1 MQSRTNNIMEDGTH
15 VRKCLFGRNERG
27 DEMKVLVDTGATF
40 TVIPK
45 VLAERLGVPKL
56 RKERV
61 KLATNGMEVKAE
73 EGVVHV
79 KIKEREAPTTVL
91 IMDCEEPLLG
101 VEALETLGLKV
112 NPETEE
118 LEPTRSFVLRV

>member
-1 MQSRTNNIMEDGTH
+1 MT
-15 VRKCLFGRNERG
+15 
-27 DEMKVLVDTGATF
+27 
-40 TVIPK
+40 IPK

-61 KLATNGMEVKAE
+61 KLANGMEVKAE
-73 EGVVHV
+73 AGVVHV
-79 KIKEREAPTTVL
+79 KIKERKAPTTVL
-91 IMDCEEPLLG
+91 IMDCEEPLLC

>member
-1 MQSRTNNIMEDGTH
+1 MGHTFVNTH
-15 VRKCLFGRNERG
+15 LEGRKKGE
-27 DEMKVLVDTGATF
+27 EVKMLVDTGATF

-45 VLAERLGVPKL
+45 DLAERLGVPKL

-61 KLATNGMEVKAE
+61 KLANGLEMEAE
-73 EGVVHV
+73 AGLLHI

-101 VEALETLGLKV
+101 VETLETLGLKV
-112 NPETEE
+112 NPETEK

>member
-1 MQSRTNNIMEDGTH
+1 VE
-15 VRKCLFGRNERG
+15 
-27 DEMKVLVDTGATF
+27 EMKVLVDTSATF

-45 VLAERLGVPKL
+45 DLAERLGVPKL

-61 KLATNGMEVKAE
+61 KLANGMEVE
-73 EGVVHV
+73 VVHI
-79 KIKEREAPTTVL
+79 KINEREAPTTVL

-101 VEALETLGLKV
+101 VEALGTLGLKV
-112 NPETEE
+112 NPETEK

>member
-1 MQSRTNNIMEDGTH
+1 MGHTFVNAYLEG
-15 VRKCLFGRNERG
+15 RKKGE
-27 DEMKVLVDTGATF
+27 EVKMLVDTGATF

-45 VLAERLGVPKL
+45 DLAERLDIPKL

-61 KLATNGMEVKAE
+61 KLANGLEMEAE
-73 EGVVHV
+73 AGVVHV
-79 KIKEREAPTTVL
+79 KIEEREAPATVL

-101 VEALETLGLKV
+101 VESLETLGLKV
-112 NPETEE
+112 NPETEK